1 MYIIL
6 DEDDELYK
14 RREKKW
20 FREKRGRE
28 GGGVVEQQSNLR
40 VGSTG
45 MSDSNRE
52 KRTVLLLIV
61 YSGTLIKYR
70 KNPLNPPSEISNGNY
85 YLNHNRLN

>member
-28 GGGVVEQQSNLR
+28 GGVVEQQSNLR

-61 YSGTLIKYR
+61 YSGTLI
-70 KNPLNPPSEISNGNY
+70 
-85 YLNHNRLN
+85 